1 MINMNNQDSSDQNT
15 ELQSVKESKTITQSR
30 NKRNGLRQQDTEA
43 GSLGE
48 LICRYQNGDT
58 KAGQGMLKNFD
69 PLLERVARFFVEKKY
84 CREIEDAKSQAVLI
98 FLEFISSF
106 RDFEADDRKIAG
118 LIKKY
123 LHDSGIDLVRN
134 SARHCPDCYT
144 VDFERELEENSPFAQ
159 CFPCYE
165 MQADRELDRKFL
177 KKVLLESMQFL
188 TRKEGT
194 VVKKIII
201 ENKPPSS
208 VAEELHCST
217 RYIRKLKHSA
227 LTKMHLYLETHYPAL
242 QAL

>member
-1 MINMNNQDSSDQNT
+1 MKTINNQDSSEQNT

-30 NKRNGLRQQDTEA
+30 NKGYRLCQQYST

-48 LICRYQNGDT
+48 RICRYQCGDM
-58 KAGQGMLKNFD
+58 KAGVGMLEDFN
-69 PLLERVARFFVEKKY
+69 PLLERVARFFVKKKY
-84 CREIEDAKSQAVLI
+84 CREKEDAKSQAVLL

-123 LHDSGIDLVRN
+123 LHDSGIDLVKVA
-134 SARHCPDCYT
+134 ARHSPDSYT
-144 VDFERELEENSPFAQ
+144 VDFEKEMEENSPFAQ
-159 CFPCYE
+159 RFPCYE

-227 LTKMHLYLETHYPAL
+227 LTKMRLYLETHYPAL